1 MEGVEEEV
9 GVLVKMKKKKKKSNG
24 RRKRKR
30 KESNNGATIMWSQC
44 ASQFA
49 LRSPSVALPFIL
61 CFFLKKPNFCLLIFK
76 ELSKIIKIGNW
87 C

>member
-61 CFFLKKPNFCLLIFK
+61 CFFEKNHF
-76 ELSKIIKIGNW
+76 LSLEF
-87 C
+87 